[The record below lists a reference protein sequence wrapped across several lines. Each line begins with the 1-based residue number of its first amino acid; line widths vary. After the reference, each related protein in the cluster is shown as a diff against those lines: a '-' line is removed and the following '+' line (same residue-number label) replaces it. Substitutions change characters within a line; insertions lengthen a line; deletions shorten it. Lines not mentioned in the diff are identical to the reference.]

1 MKKPHGSN
9 CKCNSALEVEVQRL
23 NARVKWIEIIILLF
37 VRQFKKGL
45 SPNEFIQSLKR
56 QPLYFIQF

>member
-23 NARVKWIEIIILLF
+23 NARVKWIEIIILLYSISIILQL
-37 VRQFKKGL
+37 VGRIL
-45 SPNEFIQSLKR
+45 N
-56 QPLYFIQF
+56 